1 MGFEKNKGV
10 QRMKTELKNHR
21 GSAQIV
27 FFVILA
33 LLVAGGTAFVI
44 FVRQFNPNDYRP
56 SLEARLSESLGM
68 DVKLGRLSMEWKF
81 GLGLQAD
88 KVELRNRAGAVP
100 IVAADRLFFRF
111 NPFLLLRGQ
120 LIASEVTLSA
130 PVVLLIRN
138 SNGSNGSNW
147 EKVTE
152 PPKKKE
158 ASVKMPGWVGRWF
171 GGFTILFSKVQVERG
186 TLLYRDETQ
195 SAPVELAVRD
205 LKGEF
210 GQEWVRGAIRGRG
223 EGRFLHPSEPD
234 LFWNATWQEA
244 EQELDFE
251 LKLKGEGVF
260 KGKALPFQKPL
271 RFKGGLQLENFEM
284 GRLPF
289 ALSGLV
295 SGNVALEGAG
305 QTEEEIKKSL
315 SGDGNVHIRDGRIR
329 NFNVVQSVL
338 SRATV
343 IPGLSEALVGAMPP
357 SFRSVVASRDTH
369 FDLIQTDFELKGSQS
384 TIHSLVLK
392 DANYQVQAEGVI
404 GLDGQADLRAQL
416 VLLDEFSQF
425 LVKKVKELVYL
436 QNEQGLIVI
445 PFVYRGRWPRATP
458 QPDLAYLA
466 ERLVVD
472 QGARLLQRGLEALS
486 QRKQPQT

>member
-1 MGFEKNKGV
+1 LGPEKNKGV
-10 QRMKTELKNHR
+10 RHMKTELRDHR
-21 GSAQIV
+21 WSARI
-27 FFVILA
+27 FFFAFLGIL
-33 LLVAGGTAFVI
+33 VVGGTALVMFA
-44 FVRQFNPNDYRP
+44 RQFDPNDYRP

-68 DVKLGRLSMEWKF
+68 DVKFGRLSLEWKS

-88 KVELRNRAGAVP
+88 KVELRNRSGAVP
-100 IVAADRLFFRF
+100 FVAADHLFFRF
-111 NPFLLLRGQ
+111 KPFLLLRGQ
-120 LIASEVTLSA
+120 LIASEVTLSR
-130 PVVLLIRN
+130 PSILLIRN
-138 SNGSNGSNW
+138 SFGSNW
-147 EKVTE
+147 EKMTG

-158 ASVKMPGWVGRWF
+158 ASVKMPGWVSRWL

-195 SAPVELAVRD
+195 STPVELAVRD

-210 GQEWVRGAIRGRG
+210 GQEWVQGAIRGRG

-234 LFWNATWQEA
+234 LSWNATWQIG

-251 LKLKGEGVF
+251 LELKGEGVF

-271 RFKGGLQLENFEM
+271 RFKGGLELENFEV

-295 SGNVALEGAG
+295 SGNVALEGTG

-338 SRATV
+338 ARATV

-357 SFRSVVASRDTH
+357 SFRSLLASRDTH

-392 DANYQVQAEGVI
+392 DANYQVQAEGVV
-404 GLDGQADLRAQL
+404 GLDGQVDLRAQL

-425 LVKKVKELVYL
+425 LVKRVKELGYL

-445 PFVYRGRWPRATP
+445 PFVYRGKWPRATP

-486 QRKQPQT
+486 QRRQPQT